1 MKNRINKLLF
11 FIFSTFF
18 LLSSFSYG
26 QGQACDNMKKL
37 DELIKTENRNTDKYL
52 AIESA
57 RFYWWRRCQCESGKV
72 VDQGGE
78 KAIIEYLATGYDN
91 SQWAKGKGLI
101 DDKYIPNKRD
111 FKTGD
116 CFSTHEFKKTVDHTD
131 CQSINYSTQED
142 PQRYITQYYIYRC
155 MCEKGVNSESESKQL
170 VAFMDLNYKNA
181 NSYYTGKSLNLPN
194 PLKKCSVVNFKNSGA
209 KNKINNKTS
218 TQIEM
223 ENRFRNYN
231 NAMNLKKQGENIAK
245 AYAQQVKSY
254 GELNSANSP
263 EALLQNFNSNMQAIA
278 DLQTQNKA
286 DNLNQLTNTLS
297 STINDLSS
305 GNHEGAMFSALS
317 LLDQAEAKRI
327 ARWEA
332 ATVKQDLIFQ
342 AEMQM
347 TVFYQKALEINNQ
360 TIKHYYEKAAFAYS
374 KEEETYLLEYIDNLE
389 CFKESMKNN
398 LKLSSTTWTKNNCPI
413 PVKKTHTV
421 NNLIAKDIQYINAA
435 KRKYAL
441 YEKTGEP
448 IFQQGAMRF
457 AGLAATE
464 NPKTEYYYQMGHFA
478 GTNNPLVAYSSFIT
492 AESKNAKYFVGDK
505 APEYSMIK
513 MSLEVSLKKSI
524 EENDQD
530 IIKNIV
536 GANLHQSVTIDGSL
550 PIIYAIKIDQADVV
564 YAFLNTELE
573 GKQQSVITK
582 KVQEVITMAAIM
594 DAPNTIQK
602 FVDLGFSID
611 FTIDGKTPLN
621 ISEESLAIKS
631 FNKISELL
639 GGQTKYTFENS
650 DAVKLQSLSSSA
662 DINDTL
668 KVISTFHSL
677 KNSKSKYKAI
687 DLLLYAKK
695 RDAFFIIYE
704 SNKGFYLNWV
714 KENRTKIFKKFSEEV
729 LYKNNKHIHRYLSP
743 DLLAFTN
750 GVNLADEDL
759 ATFYKIWIEHS
770 YTYISMFG
778 EDWNRY
784 TLQVSTDTFICNE
797 DIAMIKN
804 GIQSRDWTK
813 KNIISTD
820 LKTGVIS
827 TGDFRDDW
835 NWNERTIDGMPMI
848 DYITASD
855 DYKMNLLDFAL
866 YVRVDKNMVKV
877 LLENHVDDTIITDDT
892 MSKILYKK
900 NMTQDKLDILN
911 MLIFDFNHNKDA
923 FYYILYNTIFYPEE
937 MFIQKQ
943 SILDKLI
950 QSDVNKKI
958 EEVDQKWFFMK
969 VKKNSS
975 ISKQN
980 KKYLKAV
987 ISGNYADRY

>member
-1 MKNRINKLLF
+1 MRNKLIVLNF
-11 FIFSTFF
+11 LIFSLTNFQIKAQCPEAENYVSKIQQADSWSPTERVSSGKKISAWAQ
-18 LLSSFSYG
+18 LGNWYNYRCECENGGNLSDADLQRLVDRLNLIKNLIAKEYSAYGSVPNTSISKCKKKGSSNSNGLSSG
-26 QGQACDNMKKL
+26 
-37 DELIKTENRNTDKYL
+37 
-52 AIESA
+52 
-57 RFYWWRRCQCESGKV
+57 
-72 VDQGGE
+72 
-78 KAIIEYLATGYDN
+78 
-91 SQWAKGKGLI
+91 
-101 DDKYIPNKRD
+101 
-111 FKTGD
+111 
-116 CFSTHEFKKTVDHTD
+116 
-131 CQSINYSTQED
+131 
-142 PQRYITQYYIYRC
+142 
-155 MCEKGVNSESESKQL
+155 
-170 VAFMDLNYKNA
+170 
-181 NSYYTGKSLNLPN
+181 
-194 PLKKCSVVNFKNSGA
+194 
-209 KNKINNKTS
+209 KTS

-231 NAMNLKKQGENIAK
+231 NAMSLKKQGENIAK

-263 EALLQNFNSNMQAIA
+263 EALLQNFNNNMQAIA

-305 GNHEGAMFSALS
+305 GNYEGAMFSTLS

-374 KEEETYLLEYIDNLE
+374 KEEESYLLEYIDNLE

-464 NPKTEYYYQMGHFA
+464 NPKAEYYYQMGHFA
-478 GTNNPLVAYSSFIT
+478 GTNNSLVAYSSFIT
-492 AESKNAKYFVGDK
+492 AESKNAKYFAGEK
-505 APEYSMIK
+505 LGEFAMAK
-513 MSLEVSLKKSI
+513 TSLELYFKRAL

-536 GANLHQSVTIDGSL
+536 AANLHQSVTIDGSF

-573 GKQQSVITK
+573 GKQQSVITN
-582 KVQEVITMAAIM
+582 KVQEVITMATIM

-602 FVDLGFSID
+602 FIDLGFSID
-611 FTIDGKTPLN
+611 FTIDGKTPLD
-621 ISEESLAIKS
+621 IAEEALAIKS

-639 GGQTKYTFENS
+639 GGQTKFTLENS
-650 DAVKLQSLSSSA
+650 DAVKLQNLSSSA
-662 DINDTL
+662 DINDSL

-677 KNSKSKYKAI
+677 KTAKSKYKAI

-695 RDAFFIIYE
+695 RDAFFVIYE

-743 DLLAFTN
+743 DLLALTN
-750 GVNLADEDL
+750 GVNLANEDL

-770 YTYISMFG
+770 YTYISKFG

-784 TLQVSTDTFICNE
+784 TLQVSSDTFIFNE
-797 DIAMIKN
+797 GIAMIKK
-804 GIQSRDWTK
+804 GIQSRDWKK
-813 KNIISTD
+813 KNIIRTD

-827 TGDFRDDW
+827 TGDYRDDW

-855 DYKMNLLDFAL
+855 DYKMNLLDFAI
-866 YVRVDKNMVKV
+866 YSRQDSKMVRV
-877 LLENHVDDTIITDDT
+877 LLNNYNNKTLQSGNLLKRLIQSGLMLDP
-892 MSKILYKK
+892 SYKTK
-900 NMTQDKLDILN
+900 KEQHAELIQNGYEILN
-911 MLIFDFNHNKDA
+911 MLIFDFGYYKDEFGLLA
-923 FYYILYNTIFYPEE
+923 SERFFEGQHRIYPLAPQANEYL
-937 MFIQKQ
+937 KKL
-943 SILDKLI
+943 LDRLI
-950 QSDVNKKI
+950 ESNQADQNWNDWWISYTRKK
-958 EEVDQKWFFMK
+958 MK
-969 VKKNSS
+969 KGVKKLEDR
-975 ISKQN
+975 
-980 KKYLKAV
+980 KYWEA
-987 ISGNYADRY
+987 IIEGNFNERY